1 MRNKKTMQIETRHIV
16 VICQSQETPMH
27 SGEENTHRIRN
38 IMGEKLDFG

>member
-1 MRNKKTMQIETRHIV
+1 MQIETRHIV
-16 VICQSQETPMH
+16 VMRQSGETSMR